1 MLNVRIEGAAAVI
14 QGLGRLAA
22 VGVPRAVERGLI
34 RIGAGV
40 YREVL
45 YWLSGGGGASK
56 KTRTD
61 YAGFTHKSG
70 KEVMFRS
77 YQGAGGYPVP
87 KRTGYLSQQLA
98 WLQPGESKSGDV
110 GTFTAGK
117 NEVVIF
123 NSAGYASAIHEGKGS
138 SAKFGPRRYMTDG
151 LERFNAGDAMKR
163 IMEEEI
169 SKEIT

>member
-1 MLNVRIEGAAAVI
+1 MLNVRIEGNKALI
-14 QGLGRLAA
+14 DGLNRLAA
-22 VGVPRAVERGLI
+22 AGVPKAVERGLV

-40 YREVL
+40 YREAL
-45 YWLSGGGGASK
+45 YWLSGSGGASK
-56 KTRTD
+56 KARTD
-61 YAGFTHKSG
+61 YAGFTNKSG

-87 KRTGYLSQQLA
+87 KRTGHLSRQLD
-98 WLQPGESKSGDV
+98 WLKPGESKSGDV
-110 GTFTAGK
+110 GAFTAGK

-123 NSAGYASAIHEGKGS
+123 NSAGYADAIHEGKGS

-169 SKEIT
+169 SKEIE

>member
-1 MLNVRIEGAAAVI
+1 MLDVRIEGAAAII
-14 QGLGRLAA
+14 QGLNRLAA
-22 VGVPRAVERGLI
+22 DGVPRAIDRGLV

-40 YREVL
+40 YGEVL

-61 YAGFTHKSG
+61 YAGFTNKSG

-87 KRTGYLSQQLA
+87 KRTGHLSQQLD
-98 WLQPGESKSGDV
+98 WLKPGESKSGDV
-110 GTFTAGK
+110 GAFTAGK
-117 NEVVIF
+117 NEVVIY
-123 NSAGYASAIHEGKGS
+123 NPSLYANAIHEGKGS

-169 SKEIT
+169 SKVIK

>member
-1 MLNVRIEGAAAVI
+1 MLDVRIEGAAAVI
-14 QGLGRLAA
+14 EGLGRLAA
-22 VGVPRAVERGLI
+22 DGIPSAVERGLV

-40 YREVL
+40 YGEVL

-61 YAGFTHKSG
+61 YAGFTNKSG

-87 KRTGYLSQQLA
+87 KRTGYLSQQLD
-98 WLQPGESKSGDV
+98 WLKPGESKSGDV
-110 GTFTAGK
+110 CALTAGK
-117 NEVVIF
+117 NEVVIY
-123 NSAGYASAIHEGKGS
+123 NPSLYANAIHEGKGS

-169 SKEIT
+169 SKVIK